1 MDGKI
6 FYRVANIETNQGLW
20 YDWDGKFTGLINNR
34 FDFYA
39 NKDLPMP
46 YDKKLVGWISAV
58 DELEQL
64 WFWFTKKD
72 VYRLQQNGWYVY
84 VYQTERWKMYDYD
97 EEVSHTVIDKES
109 STPILRVIINDSLEI
124 GTIEEVKSPQRVAIK
139 Q

>member
-34 FDFYA
+34 FDFCA

-46 YDKKLVGWISAV
+46 YDKELVGWISAV

-64 WFWFTKKD
+64 WFWFTKND